1 MGTRD
6 VAQWIERSFSVHDG
20 QHFIDSGLAMR
31 VGNPSM
37 QNQENED
44 PRSSLATLGNSR
56 PAAATGDF
64 VSKLN

>member
-1 MGTRD
+1 MGTSD
-6 VAQWIERSFSVHDG
+6 VAQGIERSLSVHDG

-31 VGNPSM
+31 VASM
-37 QNQENED
+37 QKAGKWK
-44 PRSSLATLGNSR
+44 PKVILTCIGNSR

>member
-1 MGTRD
+1 MGTSD
-6 VAQWIERSFSVHDG
+6 VAQWIERSLSVHDG

-37 QNQENED
+37 QKAGKWK
-44 PRSSLATLGNSR
+44 PKVILTYTGNSR